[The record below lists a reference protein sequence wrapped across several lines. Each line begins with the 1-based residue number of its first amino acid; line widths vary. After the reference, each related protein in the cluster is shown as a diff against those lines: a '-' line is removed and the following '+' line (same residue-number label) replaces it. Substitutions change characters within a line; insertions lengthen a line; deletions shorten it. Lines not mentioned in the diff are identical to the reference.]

1 MLIRPQ
7 PSQAAVGRRSA
18 RWWHS
23 FSGLRFRILVGYI
36 LLMALSTLAAVL
48 GTRQTL
54 LTRLNERIDQS
65 LIQEVREFQKL
76 VDGRD
81 PETGQPFNE
90 DIEAIFS
97 VFLRRN
103 IPADGEF
110 LLTLLNGE
118 FYRSSPTAVPEALNP
133 NGSLVQ
139 TLATLTQPQRGQ
151 VVSPNGEI
159 IVYQAEP
166 VVRGQ
171 NHGVFVVTYLVSRGQ
186 QEIDEATRVTIKVT
200 LGVLAVT
207 SVLAW
212 VAAGRALMPLR
223 LLTETARTLR
233 ESDLTQRIP
242 VQGAAE
248 IRELTQRFN
257 EMLDRLQAAFASQRA
272 FTSDA
277 GHELRTPIT
286 IIRGHLELLG
296 DDPEEKQETLAI
308 VLDELDRMSRF
319 VDDLL
324 LLAKLEQQ
332 SFLHLDLIDLELFTE
347 ELFTKAR
354 TLSDHPWKLAAKGQG
369 QIVADRQRLTQAIMN
384 LAQNAAQ
391 HSPSSRPITLG
402 SAMTQGHA
410 RLWVRDEGEG
420 IAPEHQ
426 EQIFERFARISHR
439 YRRSE
444 GAGLGLAIVKTI
456 AEAHGGRVEL
466 ESCPG
471 RGSTF
476 TVVVPIDLV

>member
-1 MLIRPQ
+1 MRLQPPAFSRHRP
-7 PSQAAVGRRSA
+7 SKWRRGL
-18 RWWHS
+18 
-23 FSGLRFRILVGYI
+23 SGLRLRILTGYL
-36 LLMALSTLAAVL
+36 LLMALSTLAVVI

-54 LTRLNERIDQS
+54 LGRLNERIDQS
-65 LIQEVREFQKL
+65 LSQEVQEFQQL

-81 PETGQPFNE
+81 PKTGAPFGDN
-90 DIEAIFS
+90 IEAIFA

-118 FYRSSPTAVPEALNP
+118 FYRSSPTAVPDALDP
-133 NGSLVQ
+133 DGGLVQ
-139 TLATLTQPQRGQ
+139 SLALLTHPQRGQ
-151 VVSPNGEI
+151 VTSSNGEI

-171 NHGVFVVTYLVSRGQ
+171 NRGVFVVTYLVSRGQ
-186 QEIDEATRVTIKVT
+186 TEINQATRVIVKVT
-200 LGVLAVT
+200 LAVLAVT

-212 VAAGRALMPLR
+212 IAAGRALAPLR
-223 LLTETARTLR
+223 LLTETVRTLR

-242 VQGAAE
+242 VQGASE
-248 IRELTQRFN
+248 ISELTLRFN

-296 DDPEEKQETLAI
+296 DDPQEKQETLAI

-324 LLAKLEQQ
+324 LLAKLEHQ
-332 SFLHLDLIDLELFTE
+332 SFLRLDPIDLEAFTE
-347 ELFTKAR
+347 ELFAKAKA
-354 TLSDHPWKLAAKGQG
+354 LSNHPWQLEALGQG
-369 QIVADRQRLTQAIMN
+369 RLVADRQRLTQAIMN

-391 HSPSSRPITLG
+391 HSDVSSPILLG
-402 SAMTQGHA
+402 SGLVRGYA
-410 RLWVRDEGEG
+410 RFWVRDTGEG
-420 IAPEHQ
+420 IPLEHQ

-466 ESCPG
+466 ISQPG
-471 RGSTF
+471 YGSTF
-476 TVVVPIDLV
+476 TVVIPVDEV